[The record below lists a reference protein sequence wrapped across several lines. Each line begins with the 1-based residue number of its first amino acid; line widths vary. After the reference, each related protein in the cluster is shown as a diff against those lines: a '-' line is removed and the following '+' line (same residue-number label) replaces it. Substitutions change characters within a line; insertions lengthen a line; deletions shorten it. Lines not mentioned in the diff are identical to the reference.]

1 MMPRMTEQPT
11 RRIVVTIDGPAGAG
25 KSSVAKL
32 LARRLGYRLLDTGA
46 IYRAVALA
54 AHRGGVPWTEPA
66 RLGEVART
74 LDIRFDFVG
83 DRNHV
88 YLGGGAGAG
97 AAEDAPY
104 LGPGAGAAEDGAPY
118 LGPGAG
124 AAEDAPYLGPGAGA
138 AEDGAPAEPAEDVTA
153 AIRAPEI
160 SQGASQVSAHP
171 AVRAALLELQRRL
184 GAGGGVVVE
193 GRDTGTVVFPAA
205 EAKFFLTA
213 SEEERTR
220 RRVAELAQAGQAVDP
235 AATRQQIRE
244 RDQRD
249 ASRDVAP
256 MVPAADAIVVDS
268 SGQTL
273 EQVVDFLA
281 AEVSARA
288 RR

>member
-1 MMPRMTEQPT
+1 MRGMSAQPG

-25 KSSVAKL
+25 KSSVAKT

-54 AHRGGVPWTEPA
+54 ARRAGVPWTAAGP
-66 RLGEVART
+66 LGEVARG

-88 YLGGGAGAG
+88 YLGG
-97 AAEDAPY
+97 
-104 LGPGAGAAEDGAPY
+104 
-118 LGPGAG
+118 
-124 AAEDAPYLGPGAGA
+124 
-138 AEDGAPAEPAEDVTA
+138 EDVSD

-160 SQGASQVSAHP
+160 SQGSSQVSAYP
-171 AVRAALLELQRRL
+171 EVRAALLELQRRL

-213 SEEERTR
+213 SEEERAR
-220 RRVAELAQAGQAVDP
+220 RRVAQLAESGTAVDF
-235 AATRQQIRE
+235 AATVAEIRE
-244 RDQRD
+244 RDRRD

-256 MVPAADAIVVDS
+256 MVPAADAEVVDS
-268 SGQTL
+268 STQPM
-273 EQVVDFLA
+273 EEVVDFLA
-281 AEVSARA
+281 ARVLLRA
-288 RR
+288 AD

>member
-1 MMPRMTEQPT
+1 MTEQPT

-104 LGPGAGAAEDGAPY
+104 LGPGAGAAEDG
-118 LGPGAG
+118 
-124 AAEDAPYLGPGAGA
+124 APYLGPGAGA

>member
-54 AHRGGVPWTEPA
+54 ARRRGVPWTEPA
-66 RLGEVART
+66 RLGEVARA
-74 LDIRFDFVG
+74 LEIRFDFVG

-88 YLGGGAGAG
+88 FLGADAAAGAG
-97 AAEDAPY
+97 
-104 LGPGAGAAEDGAPY
+104 
-118 LGPGAG
+118 
-124 AAEDAPYLGPGAGA
+124 
-138 AEDGAPAEPAEDVTA
+138 EPEDVTA
-153 AIRAPEI
+153 EIRAPEI

-171 AVRAALLELQRRL
+171 EVRAALLELQRRL

-193 GRDTGTVVFPAA
+193 GRDTGTVVFPTA

-213 SEEERTR
+213 SEEERAR
-220 RRVAELAQAGQAVDP
+220 RRVAELAQAGTAVDP
-235 AATRQQIRE
+235 DATRQQIRE

-256 MVPAADAIVVDS
+256 MVPAADAVVVDS
-268 SGQTL
+268 SSQTL